1 MRRLRSGLDRS
12 PGDGRCQAPAA
23 QACSLWIT
31 LPRCACQ
38 TYAPRVTNPEYEHR
52 LSAVEQD
59 LAYLKSRQ
67 TIYVNDAD
75 VARQMAAATDRDVA
89 DFRQVMT
96 GHTRVLNAL
105 RETQV
110 EHGRRLDG
118 IDGRLDGVD
127 GKLDGIDGR
136 LDEVDGKLDGVDRRL
151 AGIDGKLVQIVDL
164 LTHRG

>member
-1 MRRLRSGLDRS
+1 MIMRTAQTREPDG
-12 PGDGRCQAPAA
+12 GRCQAPGAHVGN
-23 QACSLWIT
+23 LWIT
-31 LPRCACQ
+31 LPRSPSQ
-38 TYAPRVTNPEYEHR
+38 TYAPPMTNPEYEHR

-118 IDGRLDGVD
+118 IDGRLDG
-127 GKLDGIDGR
+127 IDGR
-136 LDEVDGKLDGVDRRL
+136 LD
-151 AGIDGKLVQIVDL
+151 GIDDKLVQIVDL
-164 LTHRG
+164 LTAR